1 MKKTTAFLFP
11 VLLLAAC
18 NDIPR
23 EAFFGRGDP
32 ESLLDASSEVVSVQ
46 LVSDQ
51 SVEEVVEWVD
61 QDQPTRAELMCMD
74 SDPLCVAAQEVLGV
88 YGIEYQVAPSAE
100 NTVHLIYERVLA
112 RDCEHRF
119 IDNHINPYNM
129 SHPAFGCS
137 TASNMVRMV
146 TDKRQFVSP
155 GLLDYM
161 DSERGQKIYQG
172 VYLNPRKE
180 SSSAQ
185 DVKVEDL
192 TTD

>member
-1 MKKTTAFLFP
+1 MKKITALLP

-23 EAFFGRGDP
+23 EAYFNRGSP

-46 LVSDQ
+46 LASDF
-51 SVEEVVEWVD
+51 SVEEIVDWID
-61 QDQPTRAELMCMD
+61 QDQPTRAELLCMEGD
-74 SDPLCVAAQEVLGV
+74 ALCNAARDVMGV
-88 YGIEYQVAPSAE
+88 YGVDYRVVPSQE

-119 IDNHINPYNM
+119 IDNHINPYKM

-146 TDKRQFVSP
+146 SDKRQFVSP
-155 GLLDYM
+155 PLLDYL
-161 DSERGQKIYQG
+161 DAERGVKVYQG
-172 VYLNPRKE
+172 IYLDPQKE
-180 SSSAQ
+180 SSAEKSE
-185 DVKVEDL
+185 KVEDL
-192 TTD
+192 SLD